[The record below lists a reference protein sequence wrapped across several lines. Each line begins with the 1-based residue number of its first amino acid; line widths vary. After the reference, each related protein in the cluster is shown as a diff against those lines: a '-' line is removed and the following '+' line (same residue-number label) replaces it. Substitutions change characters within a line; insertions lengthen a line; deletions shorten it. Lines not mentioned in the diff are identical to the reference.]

1 MLCGMPTQVDLT
13 RIDPGPVL
21 DGIAGVGDGE
31 RYELRRVLGRGGMGV
46 VHEAYDRKDGTLVA
60 LKTILTGSAEYLYR
74 LKHEFRALADV
85 QHPNLV
91 RLGELSCEGAQWF
104 FTMELVPGREFVSY
118 VRGARPVAEEIGSG
132 ERESSPPPARASS
145 PPPGLHGRLD
155 EDRLR
160 SVLPQL
166 ASAVAAIHDAG
177 HVHRDIKPTNLL
189 VTDAGRLVLLDFGLV
204 KRRGQHERPNE
215 DWIVGTPA
223 FMAPEQATG
232 EDVGPAADWYAMGAV
247 LYVALTGVQPFEGT
261 MQEILQKKVERDP
274 VPPRSIARNVPEDL
288 DALCMDLLRREPE
301 ARPRFEEIAL
311 RLGFRP
317 RDSASLASLSTADS
331 QPPFVGRGGEL
342 RALEEAFVEVAV
354 GVGRAVVVEGEPGIG
369 KSALVHSFLSSVEG
383 RALALTGRCY
393 EQETVPFKGVDAI
406 VDALTE
412 TLLDRTDESVEA
424 LLGATGARYLAALF
438 PVLNRVEVIAD
449 AGAGAKPL
457 VATSPAVREHA
468 LAELEQLLGAMARDA
483 PLVVF
488 LDDLQWADADSLAF
502 LARVLGRGEARA
514 PWLFVA
520 TLRADA
526 APSPELRALRTSAET
541 IRLHGLSDSEA
552 RELVAAL
559 WRPRPGETEPSEAP
573 LVREAEGHPLFLA
586 ELVRAARAGNRGGVG
601 KEHLQEILWQR
612 IQARDAVDQRFLE
625 MVAIAG
631 APTPYE
637 VVARAAGT
645 EAGEAQTRL
654 GSLRA
659 AQLIRVSRRGRERL
673 VEPYHDRVRESV
685 AAHLRERDDEA
696 TLAGKRLQLGR
707 ELLAATPPDQ
717 MSERILAIV
726 QNMNAGRARIETR
739 EERLRLATLNLLAH
753 AEAKRAT
760 AYAMASEFA
769 GVGLSLVGDD
779 GWSDAYA
786 VTRDLHLARIAAE
799 SLAGHVDAARQV
811 FDEARAHVTSTAD
824 RTALYVESI
833 ELHTNRGA
841 FAEAI
846 QAGRERLRELGLVL
860 PVKVTKRRV
869 LAELLAVRLMRGRHP
884 VEDLLHLKRLEGD
897 PIHEGAVSI
906 LVSLV
911 PAGYFVDH
919 NLRTLA
925 TVLAVKFSIR
935 YGVCDVA
942 AFAFASYGSTMGA
955 WFDKYAEA
963 EALGRVALA
972 LNERLENRRFAPR
985 VQFLYGGFHASW
997 VRPFAEARRAL
1008 ERAFAQARESGDPV
1022 YEAYAATVLSNVT
1035 FCESSTLRTVSET
1048 AGWAREISRTRRDRD
1063 MAAVP
1068 DIQVR
1073 YAAALAGQTPGPRDL
1088 SLPDATEEAL
1098 AAGLDAKTPT
1108 SFYYY
1113 RHCKAELAYLFGDP
1127 DEADRLLKEAA
1138 TRIQVIHA
1146 LPTLVELCFLQ
1157 TLVAAQRY
1165 GVMGA
1170 EAHAGED
1177 ALFDQRLRRLRAWG
1191 RSCPANFAAH
1201 HLIAAGEVAR
1211 ARGALAEAEM
1221 HLERAVTTARVHRSP
1236 KREAIA
1242 LELASN
1248 LAASRGEPTR
1258 ADALRE
1264 EAIDA
1269 YERWGAKAKVASL
1282 IRMGK
1287 TAEIA

>member
-1 MLCGMPTQVDLT
+1 MPTQADLT
-13 RIDPGPVL
+13 HVDPGPVL
-21 DGIAGVGDGE
+21 HERITGVGEGE

-46 VHEAYDRKDGTLVA
+46 VHEAYDRKVGTLVA
-60 LKTILTGSAEYLYR
+60 LKTILTASAEYLYR

-104 FTMELVPGREFVSY
+104 FTMELVRGREFVSY
-118 VRGARPVAEEIGSG
+118 VRGARPAEEAESG
-132 ERESSPPPARASS
+132 QRESSPPPARNSA
-145 PPPGLHGRLD
+145 PPPALYGRLD
-155 EDRLR
+155 EERLR
-160 SVLPQL
+160 SAMPQL

-189 VTDAGRLVLLDFGLV
+189 VSDDGRLVLLDFGLV
-204 KRRGQHERPNE
+204 KRRGQHERANE

-232 EDVGPAADWYAMGAV
+232 EDVGPAADWYAVGAV
-247 LYVALTGVQPFEGT
+247 LYMALTGVQPFEGT
-261 MQEILQKKVERDP
+261 MEAILQKKVERDP
-274 VPPRSIARNVPEDL
+274 VPPHSIARNVPEDL

-301 ARPRFEEIAL
+301 ARPRFEEIAM

-317 RDSASLASLSTADS
+317 RDSASLASLSAADS

-342 RALEEAFVEVAV
+342 RALHEAFEEVAV

-369 KSALVHSFLSSVEG
+369 KSALVQSFLTGVRD
-383 RALALTGRCY
+383 RALVLTGRCY

-406 VDALTE
+406 VDSVTE
-412 TLLDRTDESVEA
+412 TLLDRSDESVAA

-468 LAELEQLLGAMARDA
+468 LVELEQLLGAMARET

-488 LDDLQWADADSLAF
+488 LDDLQWADNDSLAF
-502 LARVLGRGEARA
+502 LARVVGRGEARP

-520 TLRADA
+520 TQRADA
-526 APSPELRALRTSAET
+526 AVSPELRALRTSAET

-552 RELVAAL
+552 HELVAAL
-559 WRPRPGETEPSEAP
+559 WNTRQGERSNGDAP

-586 ELVRAARAGNRGGVG
+586 ELVRAARAGSRGAVG
-601 KEHLQEILWQR
+601 KDQLQEILWER
-612 IQARDAVDQRFLE
+612 IQARDPIEQRFVE

-637 VVARAAGT
+637 VIARASGT

-659 AQLIRVSRRGRERL
+659 AQLIRVSRRGRDRL

-685 AAHLRERDDEA
+685 AAHLRVRDDEA

-707 ELLAATPPDQ
+707 ELLAATPADQ
-717 MSERILAIV
+717 MGERILAIV
-726 QNMNAGRARIETR
+726 QNMNAGRARIDTR

-760 AYAMASEFA
+760 AYGMAAEFA
-769 GVGLSLVGDD
+769 RVGLSLVGDE
-779 GWSDAYA
+779 GWTDAYA
-786 VTRDLHLARIAAE
+786 ATRDLHLARIAAE
-799 SLAGHVDAARQV
+799 SLAGNVEAARQA
-811 FDEARAHVTSTAD
+811 FDEARAHVTSTPD

-860 PVKVTKRRV
+860 PDKITKRRV

-884 VEDLLHLKRLEGD
+884 VEDLLHLKKLEGD
-897 PIHEGAVSI
+897 PIHEGAVSV

-911 PAGYFVDH
+911 PAGFFVDH
-919 NLRTLA
+919 NLRTLV
-925 TVLAVKFSIR
+925 TVLAVKFSMR
-935 YGVCDVA
+935 YGVCDVS
-942 AFAFASYGSTMGA
+942 AFAFAGYGSTMGA
-955 WFDKYAEA
+955 WFDKYTEG

-972 LNERLENRRFAPR
+972 LNERFENRRFAPR
-985 VQFLYGGFHASW
+985 VQFLYGGFHAPW

-1035 FCESSTLRTVSET
+1035 FCESSTLRTVAET
-1048 AGWAREISRTRRDRD
+1048 AAWAREISRTRRDRD

-1068 DIQVR
+1068 DIQAR
-1073 YAAALAGQTPGPRDL
+1073 YAAALAGQTPDPRDL
-1088 SLPDATEEAL
+1088 SLPDASEEAL

-1108 SFYYY
+1108 AFFYY

-1127 DEADRLLKEAA
+1127 EEAHRLLKEAA
-1138 TRIQVIHA
+1138 TRINVIHA

-1157 TLVAAQRY
+1157 TLVAARLY
-1165 GVMGA
+1165 TSMEPKARA
-1170 EAHAGED
+1170 EED
-1177 ALFDQRLRRLRAWG
+1177 ALLDQRLRKLRAWA

-1221 HLERAVTTARVHRSP
+1221 NLERAVTAAQVHRSA

-1242 LELASN
+1242 LELASD
-1248 LAASRGEPTR
+1248 LAAARGEPAR

-1264 EAIDA
+1264 EAAAA
-1269 YERWGAKAKVASL
+1269 YERWGARTKAASL
-1282 IRMGK
+1282 VSARES
-1287 TAEIA
+1287 AAIA